1 MRTETFFGETVGD
14 AETLH
19 GDAWPAPPSDGDLV
33 VTPNRVLSALC
44 DGVTDL
50 VQRLKELT
58 SAKSIVS
65 VRVTEQFGLAI
76 GVRACDGLTLMTV
89 CGPVTVGVGTSDLET
104 SEFKRAL
111 GDAARECDE
120 HNFESSHKTPRSKLE
135 AWRRLC
141 APGSK

>member
-1 MRTETFFGETVGD
+1 MRTKTFFGETVGD
-14 AETLH
+14 AETLR
-19 GDAWPAPPSDGDLV
+19 AWPATRSQPSAEV

-58 SAKSIVS
+58 PAKSIVS

-76 GVRACDGLTLMTV
+76 GVRACDELTLMTV